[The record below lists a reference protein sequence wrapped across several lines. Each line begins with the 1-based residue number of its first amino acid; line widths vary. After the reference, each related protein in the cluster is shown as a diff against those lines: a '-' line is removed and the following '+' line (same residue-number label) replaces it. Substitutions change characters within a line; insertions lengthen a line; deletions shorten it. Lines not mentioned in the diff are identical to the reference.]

1 MTNEVIER
9 LPPHLHQYI
18 KPQNYAHYSAID
30 QAVWRYVM
38 QKNMAFLSTYAHP
51 TYINGLAKVGISK
64 DQIPNMYGMNRILK
78 DIGWAAVTVD
88 GFIPPRAFMEFQAY
102 NVLVIASE
110 MRQLK
115 HIEYT
120 PAPDIIHEAAGHAPL
135 LADPEYA
142 SFLRRFGEIGAKAI
156 SSPHN
161 KKLYR
166 AIRELSILKEL
177 PGSSKIEL
185 ERAEAAV
192 HDLQKQKVKASEMDQ
207 LRNLHWW
214 SVEYGL
220 IGSPKDFLLY
230 GAGLLSSI
238 GESKWCMSKQVKKLP
253 FTQEV
258 IHQNFDITQ
267 PQPQLFVTPNFAHLS
282 KILEKV
288 ANSMGLRK
296 GGKKSVDKLVASE
309 EVGTVELSTGL
320 QISGT
325 FKRCIPHPLEH
336 SKAAYIQTTGL
347 TALSFRNQELV
358 GHGTSYHS
366 DGFGSPL
373 GKLKDSNLP
382 IEDMTPSDL
391 EAFSLIEGQTTS
403 LCFESGVVVKGKVIT
418 GMRSIF
424 GKIMLISFANCT
436 VTFQNE
442 ILFQPSWGKFDMAI
456 GASIRSAYAGP
467 ADLQYFPFEKNRLYA
482 TPEISFPP
490 ENVYYQA
497 LEVQRSSPEKATC
510 SLEDLGKEILQFEAE
525 HWLLIV
531 EFYTLCMKK
540 KNVDWTTK
548 AKNRLK
554 EIKQQNA
561 SLAACIKDGLTL
573 IKH

>member
-78 DIGWAAVTVD
+78 DIGWAAVAVD

-161 KKLYR
+161 KKLYH

-192 HDLQKQKVKASEMDQ
+192 HDLQKQKMEASEMDQ

-220 IGSPKDFLLY
+220 IGNPKDFLLY

-336 SKAAYIQTTGL
+336 SKAAYIQTIGL

-391 EAFSLIEGQTTS
+391 EAFGLIEGQTTS
-403 LCFESGVVVKGKVIT
+403 LCFESGGSGKRQGYYRDAVDFWKNYADLFCQLY
-418 GMRSIF
+418 RDLS
-424 GKIMLISFANCT
+424 KRNLIST
-436 VTFQNE
+436 QLGE
-442 ILFQPSWGKFDMAI
+442 I
-456 GASIRSAYAGP
+456 
-467 ADLQYFPFEKNRLYA
+467 
-482 TPEISFPP
+482 
-490 ENVYYQA
+490 
-497 LEVQRSSPEKATC
+497 
-510 SLEDLGKEILQFEAE
+510 
-525 HWLLIV
+525 
-531 EFYTLCMKK
+531 
-540 KNVDWTTK
+540 
-548 AKNRLK
+548 
-554 EIKQQNA
+554 
-561 SLAACIKDGLTL
+561 
-573 IKH
+573 

>member
-1 MTNEVIER
+1 MINEVIER

-30 QAVWRYVM
+30 QAVWRFVM
-38 QKNMAFLSTYAHP
+38 RKNMAFLSFYAHP
-51 TYINGLAKVGISK
+51 TYIKGLTKVGISK

-78 DIGWAAVTVD
+78 DIGWAAVAVD

-142 SFLRRFGEIGAKAI
+142 SFLRRFGEIGSKAI

-161 KKLYR
+161 AKLFR
-166 AIRELSILKEL
+166 AIRELSILKEIPTSL
-177 PGSSKIEL
+177 KKDID
-185 ERAEAAV
+185 RAEEVV
-192 HDLQKQKVKASEMDQ
+192 HCLQKQKKEISEMDQ

-220 IGSPKDFLLY
+220 IGDPKKFLLY

-238 GESKWCMSKQVKKLP
+238 GESKWCLSNQVKKIP

-258 IHQNFDITQ
+258 VYQNFDITQ
-267 PQPQLFVTPNFAHLS
+267 PQPQLYVTPNFAHLS
-282 KILEKV
+282 KVLENI

-296 GGKKSVDKLVASE
+296 GGKDSVDKLIASE

-320 QISGT
+320 QISGK
-325 FKRCIPHPLEH
+325 FKRCIPHPFEQK
-336 SKAAYIQTTGL
+336 KAAFILTDGP
-347 TALSFRNQELV
+347 TALAFRNQELV
-358 GHGTSYHS
+358 GHGTRHHA

-391 EAFSLIEGQTTS
+391 EAFGLIEGETTS
-403 LCFESGVVVKGKVIT
+403 LYFESGVVVKGKVIT
-418 GMRSIF
+418 GLRSIF
-424 GKIMLISFANCT
+424 GKIMLISFSNCT
-436 VTFQNE
+436 VSFQDE
-442 ILFQPSWGKFDMAI
+442 ILFQPSWGVFDLAI

-467 ADLQYFPFEKNRLYA
+467 ADLSYFPFEKKILRTSPLS
-482 TPEISFPP
+482 SFPP
-490 ENVYYQA
+490 ENKFYQA
-497 LEVQRSSPEKATC
+497 VEDIKSSDNKTLA
-510 SLEDLGKEILQFEAE
+510 LDDLGKEIMLLGED

-531 EFYTLCMKK
+531 EFYALCLNKK
-540 KNVDWTTK
+540 KAHWAEK
-548 AKNRLK
+548 ALKRLEK
-554 EIKQQNA
+554 IKQQNP
-561 SLAACIKDGLTL
+561 SLVECINDGLTL
-573 IKH
+573 MRT

>member
-1 MTNEVIER
+1 
-9 LPPHLHQYI
+9 
-18 KPQNYAHYSAID
+18 
-30 QAVWRYVM
+30 
-38 QKNMAFLSTYAHP
+38 
-51 TYINGLAKVGISK
+51 
-64 DQIPNMYGMNRILK
+64 MNRILK
-78 DIGWAAVTVD
+78 DIGWAAVAVD

-142 SFLRRFGEIGAKAI
+142 SFLRRFGEIGSKAI

-161 KKLYR
+161 AKLFR
-166 AIRELSILKEL
+166 AIRELSILKEIPTSL
-177 PGSSKIEL
+177 KKDID
-185 ERAEAAV
+185 RAEEVV
-192 HDLQKQKVKASEMDQ
+192 HCLQKQKKEISEMDQ

-220 IGSPKDFLLY
+220 IGDPKKFLLY

-238 GESKWCMSKQVKKLP
+238 GESKWCLSNQVKKIP

-258 IHQNFDITQ
+258 VYQNFDITQ
-267 PQPQLFVTPNFAHLS
+267 PQPQLYVTPNFAHLS
-282 KILEKV
+282 KVLENI

-296 GGKKSVDKLVASE
+296 GGKDSVDKLIASE

-320 QISGT
+320 QISGK
-325 FKRCIPHPLEH
+325 FKRCIPHPFEQK
-336 SKAAYIQTTGL
+336 KAAFILTDGP
-347 TALSFRNQELV
+347 TALAFRNQELV
-358 GHGTSYHS
+358 GHGTRHHA

-391 EAFSLIEGQTTS
+391 EAFGLIEGETTS
-403 LCFESGVVVKGKVIT
+403 LYFESGVVVKGKVIT
-418 GMRSIF
+418 GLRSIF
-424 GKIMLISFANCT
+424 GKIMLISFSNCT
-436 VTFQNE
+436 VSFQDE
-442 ILFQPSWGKFDMAI
+442 ILFQPSWGVFDLAI

-467 ADLQYFPFEKNRLYA
+467 ADLSYFPFEKKILRTSPLS
-482 TPEISFPP
+482 SFPP
-490 ENVYYQA
+490 ENKFYQA
-497 LEVQRSSPEKATC
+497 VEDIKSSDNKTLA
-510 SLEDLGKEILQFEAE
+510 LDDLGKEIMLLGED

-531 EFYTLCMKK
+531 EFYALCLNKK
-540 KNVDWTTK
+540 KAHWAEK
-548 AKNRLK
+548 ALKRLEK
-554 EIKQQNA
+554 IKQQNP
-561 SLAACIKDGLTL
+561 SLVECINDGLTL
-573 IKH
+573 MRT

>member
-1 MTNEVIER
+1 MTNEVIDR

-51 TYINGLAKVGISK
+51 TYIKGLAKVGISK
-64 DQIPNMYGMNRILK
+64 DEIPNMYGMNRILK
-78 DIGWAAVTVD
+78 DIGWAAVAVD

-142 SFLRRFGEIGAKAI
+142 AFLRRFGEIGAKAI

-161 KKLYR
+161 KKLYH

-177 PGSSKIEL
+177 PGSSKMEL
-185 ERAEAAV
+185 ESAEAAV
-192 HDLQKQKVKASEMDQ
+192 HDLQNQEVEASEMDQ

-288 ANSMGLRK
+288 ANTMGLRK
-296 GGKKSVDKLVASE
+296 GGKKSVDKLIASE

-336 SKAAYIQTTGL
+336 NKAAYIQTNGP

-358 GHGTSYHS
+358 GHDTNYHS

-391 EAFSLIEGQTTS
+391 EAFGLIEGQTTS
-403 LCFESGVVVKGKVIT
+403 LCFESGVVVKGTVIT

-442 ILFQPSWGKFDMAI
+442 ILFQSSWGVFDMAI

-482 TPEISFPP
+482 TPEITFPP
-490 ENVYYQA
+490 ENRYYQA
-497 LEVQRSSPEKATC
+497 LAVLKSSSEKAMH
-510 SLEDLGKEILQFEAE
+510 SLEDLGKEILQLEAD

-531 EFYTLCMKK
+531 EFYTLCMQK
-540 KNVDWTTK
+540 KNVQWTAK
-548 AKNRLK
+548 AKKRLE
-554 EIKQQNA
+554 EIKQQNT
-561 SLAACIKDGLTL
+561 SLAACVEDGLTL
-573 IKH
+573 TKL